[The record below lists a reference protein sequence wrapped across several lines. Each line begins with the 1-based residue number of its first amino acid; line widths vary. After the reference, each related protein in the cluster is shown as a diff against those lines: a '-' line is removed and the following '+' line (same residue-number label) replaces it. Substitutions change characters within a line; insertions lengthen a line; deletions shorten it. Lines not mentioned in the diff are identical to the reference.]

1 MCTLRSSVQK
11 SSNSLWWDQFHVSKA
26 TRLHLRLVCVSKPL
40 QSQTLNEMVTL
51 RFLDINKLQSAMIT
65 FVFPLLIT
73 VSLFTSANCYIS
85 SASQSLRGK
94 NHYQLLE
101 IYYSYCQNL
110 TISILLNVIQWQLF
124 TRKFCQKP
132 ATEIQQACIQH
143 A

>member
-94 NHYQLLE
+94 NHYEFIRNILFLLSKF
-101 IYYSYCQNL
+101 YYFNFTFRFSMATFYEK
-110 TISILLNVIQWQLF
+110 ILPK
-124 TRKFCQKP
+124 TGY
-132 ATEIQQACIQH
+132 
-143 A
+143 